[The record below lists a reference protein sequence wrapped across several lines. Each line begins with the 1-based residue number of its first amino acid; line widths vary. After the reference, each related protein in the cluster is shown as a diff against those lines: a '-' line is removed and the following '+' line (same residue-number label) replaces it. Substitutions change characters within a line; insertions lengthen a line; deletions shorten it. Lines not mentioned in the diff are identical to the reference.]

1 MTNVSETNG
10 MNTVAC
16 IYYNYYKCITSYL
29 SSEYLSTIEFNNE
42 QREKYIRMKNRVGSV
57 HFRELS
63 SNLISASRVKIIEKI
78 GQGEE

>member
-1 MTNVSETNG
+1 

-29 SSEYLSTIEFNNE
+29 SSEYLKTIEFDNE

-57 HFRELS
+57 HFKELS